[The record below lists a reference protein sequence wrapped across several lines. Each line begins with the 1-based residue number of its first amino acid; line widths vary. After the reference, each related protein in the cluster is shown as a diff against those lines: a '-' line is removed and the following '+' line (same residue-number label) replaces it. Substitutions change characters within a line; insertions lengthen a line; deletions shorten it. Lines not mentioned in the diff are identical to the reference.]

1 MVGGGGGGSI
11 KKESSVVFGKDT
23 STATKLREASGEEP
37 DDGAVRDKQ
46 GNRMNILQPVA
57 VAAAASG
64 TASEVAAAASSP
76 SSFCDQTPNS
86 VPMGVS
92 AWGKQS
98 FLDAVMAQPP
108 QKSA

>member
-1 MVGGGGGGSI
+1 MGGGGGSI

-64 TASEVAAAASSP
+64 TTSEVAAAAASSP

-92 AWGKQS
+92 AWGKRS